1 MTAVRIAEEA
11 AAFPNSPNSANPP
24 DACGAALLHYRAL
37 FQNALAGLAS
47 DASSGTARASASAQ
61 DRVAEQTDVLATLC
75 TSAVEEAL
83 VAAAWWSVVDPGLA
97 SAFGHLHDDAG
108 RRYPSLAILRL
119 LLVRHGLQVPL
130 ALPTDSGIVAAG
142 VLRPLPDAEAPI
154 RLTKTAALVLAG
166 HRLAPEPVEAVAP
179 RLRESVARTTAL
191 LHAGHRVCARCGDS
205 EDGAVLATAAAAAMG
220 RHVEFLDTT
229 TEGGPAARPVAETE
243 LLARLGHLLPAC
255 DGSHP
260 ATRLRLADAGA
271 AVAPGWQTVDVAP
284 IDTDGV
290 HRAWRRALGRSGL
303 DTTAARDLAAR
314 MRLPEATIESLH
326 QGACVAAEVAGRHVT
341 VADLH
346 NAVRAHPQH
355 RIEGLARLLPP
366 SVRLDD
372 LVFTADTRAGLHDI
386 LAHARHSA
394 AVTSAW
400 PGGAI
405 RGRAVIGLF
414 HGPSGTGK
422 TAAAEAIAA
431 ELDRDLWIVDL
442 ARVVSKW
449 LGETS
454 HNLDRLLTES
464 ARGGAVLLFDE
475 AEGLFGRRGEIT
487 DARDRYAN
495 LEIDHLLQR
504 VELHEGLVL
513 LATNRPAALDSGF
526 QRRIRVSVRFD
537 LPDFAARL
545 AIWQNLLP
553 APTRA
558 DGVDLDAFADA
569 ELSGACIRA
578 AALAA
583 LVFAADDAT
592 AVTDTHLL
600 HAVQLEMTKNGR
612 TWRRR

>member
-1 MTAVRIAEEA
+1 MTTARVAQDGGATSEA
-11 AAFPNSPNSANPP
+11 CPT
-24 DACGAALLHYRAL
+24 ALLQYRAL
-37 FQNALAGLAS
+37 FQDALAGLAA
-47 DASSGTARASASAQ
+47 DGNRDEIRGWCPPPQ
-61 DRVAEQTDVLATLC
+61 RVADESEVLAALC
-75 TSAVEEAL
+75 TSAAEEAL
-83 VAAAWWSVVDPGLA
+83 VAAAWWSVADPGLA
-97 SAFGHLHDDAG
+97 AAFGHLHDDPG

-119 LLVRHGLQVPL
+119 LLVRQGLQIPL

-142 VLRPLPDAEAPI
+142 VLRPVPDAESPI
-154 RLTKTAALVLAG
+154 RLTQTAALALDGYRPAAQ
-166 HRLAPEPVEAVAP
+166 LTEPVSP
-179 RLRESVARTTAL
+179 RLRNPVARTTAL
-191 LHAGHRVCARCGDS
+191 LQAGHRVCIRCSDG
-205 EDGAVLATAAAAAMG
+205 EDGAVVATAVAAATG
-220 RHVEFLDTT
+220 RHVEFVDTAPAS
-229 TEGGPAARPVAETE
+229 ERPAAETA
-243 LLARLGHLLPAC
+243 LLAQLGHVLTVG

-260 ATRLRLADAGA
+260 ATKLRLAGAGA
-271 AVAPGWQTVDVAP
+271 AVSPGWQTVDVAP
-284 IDTDGV
+284 IDNDGV
-290 HRAWRRALGRSGL
+290 QRAWRRALGRSGL
-303 DTTAARDLAAR
+303 DTSAARDLAAR

-326 QGACVAAEVAGRHVT
+326 HSARAAAEMAGRHIT
-341 VADLH
+341 IADLH

-366 SVRLDD
+366 SVRLCD
-372 LVFTADTRAGLHDI
+372 LVFTDDTLTGLHDI

-394 AVTSAW
+394 AVTSTW
-400 PGGAI
+400 PGGAV

-422 TAAAEAIAA
+422 TAAAEALAA

-454 HNLDRLLTES
+454 QNLDRLLTES

-475 AEGLFGRRGEIT
+475 AEGIFGRRGEIT

-513 LATNRPAALDSGF
+513 LATNRPATLDDGF

-537 LPDFAARL
+537 LPDMQARQ
-545 AIWQNLLP
+545 AIWDTLLP
-553 APTRA
+553 APARA
-558 DGVDLDAFADA
+558 DDVDLGTIADA

-592 AVTDTHLL
+592 PVTNAHLL
-600 HAVQLEMTKNGR
+600 HAVRHEMAKNGR
-612 TWRRR
+612 TWRQR

>member
-1 MTAVRIAEEA
+1 MTTARVA
-11 AAFPNSPNSANPP
+11 P
-24 DACGAALLHYRAL
+24 DSTVAPGACPTALLHYRAL
-37 FQNALAGLAS
+37 FHDALAGLAE
-47 DASSGTARASASAQ
+47 DGNRGTVRGWAAPP
-61 DRVAEQTDVLATLC
+61 DRVADESDVLAALC
-75 TSAVEEAL
+75 TSAVDEAL
-83 VAAAWWSVVDPGLA
+83 VAAAWWSVADPGLA
-97 SAFGHLHDDAG
+97 TAFGHLHDDLG

-119 LLVRHGLQVPL
+119 LLVHHGLQIPL
-130 ALPTDSGIVAAG
+130 ALPTDSGLVAAG
-142 VLRPLPDAEAPI
+142 VLRPVPDAESPL
-154 RLTKTAALVLAG
+154 RLTATAALALDGYRPPAQP
-166 HRLAPEPVEAVAP
+166 AEPVTP
-179 RLRESVARTTAL
+179 RLRESIARATTL
-191 LHAGHRVCARCGDS
+191 LQAGHLVCIRCGDS
-205 EDGAVLATAAAAAMG
+205 EDGAVVAAAVGAATA
-220 RHVEFLDTT
+220 RHVEFVDAA
-229 TEGGPAARPVAETE
+229 PASARPVAETE
-243 LLARLGHLLPAC
+243 LLAQLGHVLPVG

-260 ATRLRLADAGA
+260 ATKLRLAAAGA

-290 HRAWRRALGRSGL
+290 HRAWRRVLGRSGL
-303 DTTAARDLAAR
+303 DTSAARDLAAR
-314 MRLPEATIESLH
+314 MRLPEVTIDSLH
-326 QGACVAAEVAGRHVT
+326 HSARAAAEVAGRHIT

-366 SVRLDD
+366 SVHLRD
-372 LVFTADTRAGLHDI
+372 LVFTDETLSGLHDI

-400 PGGAI
+400 PGGAV

-422 TAAAEAIAA
+422 TAAAEALAA

-454 HNLDRLLTES
+454 QNLDRLLTES

-475 AEGLFGRRGEIT
+475 AEGIFGRRGEIT

-513 LATNRPAALDSGF
+513 LATNRPATLDDGF

-537 LPDFAARL
+537 LPDMPARQ
-545 AIWQNLLP
+545 AIWDTLLP
-553 APTRA
+553 APARA
-558 DGVDLDAFADA
+558 DDVDLSTVADA

-592 AVTDTHLL
+592 PVTNAHLL
-600 HAVQLEMTKNGR
+600 RAVRHEMAKNGR
-612 TWRRR
+612 TWRQR